1 MTLELLVYVIDSVLS
16 LVSQG
21 LVLGEALPIGQDA
34 AARANG
40 VLVELVSRGVLKL
53 CAPPVFWVCVV
64 SPRLTLSSR
73 SSK

>member
-34 AARANG
+34 AARANE
-40 VLVELVSRGVLKL
+40 VLVELVSR
-53 CAPPVFWVCVV
+53 
-64 SPRLTLSSR
+64 
-73 SSK
+73 